1 MRAAMQPCSAVP
13 LGPHTTLGVG
23 GPARFW
29 VEARDVEGLRAA
41 LDWATRASQP
51 VALLGGGSNL
61 LVADE
66 GFPGLV
72 VAIALRGVEVE
83 RDGVDALVTAAAG
96 EPWDALVA
104 RTVEDGLAGLECLSG
119 IPGCVGATPIQ
130 NVGAYGREVGE
141 VITRVRVL
149 DRPSRTLRDLVPADC
164 AFGYRDSRLK
174 REDAGRYVVL
184 SVTYRLRVG
193 GAPSARYPELDRRLA
208 AAGIATP
215 SLADVRAAV
224 LAVRRQKSM
233 LFDPSDPN
241 ARSCGSFFVN
251 PVVSPATAAAVADR
265 LPPGAPPMPR
275 YALPDG
281 RVKLAAAWL
290 IEQAGLARG
299 ARDGCGG
306 RSDHHTL
313 AIVARPGA
321 TARDVVRF
329 AWRVRGAVS
338 DRFGI
343 ELVPE
348 PAAWGFGRLVDGL
361 PVLDD

>member
-1 MRAAMQPCSAVP
+1 MEPRAAVP
-13 LGPHTTLGVG
+13 LAPYTTLGVG

-29 VEARDVEGLRAA
+29 VETQDVDTLRAA
-41 LDWATRASQP
+41 LDWAARAGQP
-51 VALLGGGSNL
+51 VALLGGGSNV

-72 VAIALRGVEVE
+72 VAVALRGVRIE
-83 RDGVDALVTAAAG
+83 RDGAEALVTAAAG

-104 RTVEDGLAGLECLSG
+104 RAVEEGLAGLECLSG
-119 IPGCVGATPIQ
+119 IPGSVGATPVQ

-141 VITRVRVL
+141 VVARVRVFDRRQSTLL
-149 DRPSRTLRDLVPADC
+149 DLCPADC

-174 REDAGRYVVL
+174 REDAGRFVVL

-193 GAPSARYPELDRRLA
+193 DAPSARYPELDRHLA
-208 AAGIATP
+208 AAGITRP

-224 LAVRRQKSM
+224 LAVRRRKSM
-233 LFDPSDPN
+233 VFDPADPN

-251 PVVSPATAAAVADR
+251 PVVSPAAAAAIADR
-265 LPPGAPPMPR
+265 CPPGSAAMPS

-299 ARDGCGG
+299 TRDGNVGL
-306 RSDHHTL
+306 SAHHTL
-313 AIVARPGA
+313 AIVAHPGA
-321 TARDVVRF
+321 TAREVVRF
-329 AWRVRGAVS
+329 AWRVRGAVR

-348 PAAWGFGRLVDGL
+348 PVAWGFTRLVDGL
-361 PVLDD
+361 PALDE